1 LQQQFAV
8 LETSSE
14 RPSKAPADCVS
25 KSTAD
30 QYDRPVAHIDKQRER
45 RQLLHIAELFEQ
57 RADALESILDTL
69 PVGIGIVDD
78 PSCSNVRINSAFAK
92 ILSLPQNTDSALR
105 SLDVNQLVCRF
116 MHDGTEIP
124 LQELPLYRAA
134 MTGDDVDTEFNIEFA
149 DGRCVT
155 VWQASRPLRDVHGR
169 VQGSVCVTTD
179 ITEQRRN
186 ARATKFLIRAS
197 EILAS
202 SFDLEKVFSSLSRQV
217 VPYVANL
224 FTVDLLTDGG
234 ATERVAARMT
244 HMSTDDEN
252 VRIEASLLPEQFA
265 HHPAPDVLR
274 TGVPFFANGLDGEI
288 ADKFSTDHQLR
299 GQLHALALT
308 SVIVVPMEARGR
320 TLGVM
325 TLATRGTNRVFDRKD
340 LVMAAELGRRTAIA
354 VDNIR
359 LLMAAERSREEAQR
373 ANRAKSDF
381 LAAMSHELRT
391 PLNAIAGYT
400 QLMLMGLRGDL
411 TAEQEEDL
419 TRISQNQHHLLGLI
433 NSILNYAKLD
443 AGVVQY
449 ESSAVNVSELLHSIN
464 AMIAPQMITKGL
476 HFKQEPCSDDVFIEA
491 DGDKVRQ
498 IVLNLM
504 SNAIKFTPIN
514 GSITLGADVITPHV
528 HIYVQDTGAGIAP
541 AKLAR
546 IFEPFVQVD
555 RTLSTRHEGVG
566 LGLAISRDLAHG
578 MGGDIT
584 VQSTVGQG
592 SLFTVIFPLRR

>member
-1 LQQQFAV
+1 LQQQLAV
-8 LETSSE
+8 LEASSE
-14 RPSKAPADCVS
+14 RPFKTPADCVPQPA
-25 KSTAD
+25 TD
-30 QYDRPVAHIDKQRER
+30 QYDRTAAHIDKQRER
-45 RQLLHIAELFEQ
+45 RELLRIAELFEQ
-57 RADALESILDTL
+57 RADALESILDTI
-69 PVGIGIVDD
+69 PVGIGIADG
-78 PSCSNVRINSAFAK
+78 PSCSNVRINRAFAK
-92 ILSLPQNTDSALR
+92 ILSLPQSTDGALW
-105 SLDVNQLVCRF
+105 SLDVNQLPCRF
-116 MHDGTEIP
+116 VHDGVEIP
-124 LQELPLYRAA
+124 LQELPLHHAA
-134 MTGDDVDTEFNIEFA
+134 MTGDEVDTEFTIEFE

-155 VWQASRPLRDVHGR
+155 VWQASRPLRDAHGR

-179 ITEQRRN
+179 VTEQRRN

-202 SFDLEKVFSSLSRQV
+202 SFDLERVFSSLSRQV

-224 FTVDLLTDGG
+224 FAVDLLTDSGE
-234 ATERVAARMT
+234 TERVASRMT
-244 HMSTDDEN
+244 HITADSEHIQ
-252 VRIEASLLPEQFA
+252 IEHLLLPEQFA
-265 HHPAPDVLR
+265 DHPAHDVLR

-288 ADKFSTDHQLR
+288 ADKFSNDHQLR
-299 GQLHALALT
+299 EQLHTLSLT

-320 TLGVM
+320 TLGVL
-325 TLATRGTNRVFDRKD
+325 TLATRGTSRVFDRKD
-340 LVMAAELGRRTAIA
+340 LAMAAELGRRTAIA

-359 LLMAAERSREEAQR
+359 LLMVAERSREEAQR

-411 TAEQEEDL
+411 TIEQEEDL
-419 TRISQNQHHLLGLI
+419 TRISQNQRHLLGLI

-449 ESSAVNVSELLHSIN
+449 ESSEVNVSELLRSID
-464 AMIAPQMITKGL
+464 AMIAPQMTLKGL
-476 HFKQEPCSDDVFIEA
+476 HFKQELCSDDVFIEA

-498 IVLNLM
+498 VVLNLV
-504 SNAIKFTPIN
+504 SNAIKFTPLG
-514 GSITLGADVITPHV
+514 GSITLGAQVANAHV
-528 HIYVQDTGAGIAP
+528 SIYVHDTGAGIAP
-541 AKLAR
+541 AKLTR

-566 LGLAISRDLAHG
+566 LGLAISRDLARG

-592 SLFTVIFPLRR
+592 SLFTVTFPLRR